1 MASEQIAVALVE
13 NREVSGAIRYY
24 PEDGS
29 GIEGLLG
36 TPAETIVRGLVEE
49 IRKAAGGRS
58 IDAIGI
64 GVPGV
69 VRDGIIEEA
78 PNLPQVKGLN
88 LEMELLQAF
97 RSEAGFV
104 PVLILN
110 NADAL
115 AAGVAVT
122 QGFRDRF
129 VRVWTLGRG
138 VGYGRYPRRD
148 GIWEGGHSIVSLDP
162 KERYCRCGGAGHL
175 EGIVGNRAMRLRF
188 LDLEPEEVFE
198 NAEAGDARCRDF
210 VRYWH
215 RAIAAATA
223 TAIHM
228 DGPGRFFISGSSA
241 KYVDTNLLAQYLAEM
256 VTIGALGGSKMEVMP
271 ASDAMAVIGAAV
283 SAEMSAL
290 GV

>member
-1 MASEQIAVALVE
+1 MASEHIAVGLVE
-13 NREVSGAIRYY
+13 NRGVSGAIRIY

-36 TPAETIVRGLVEE
+36 IPAESIVEGVVEQ
-49 IRKAAGGRS
+49 IRIAAGGKK

-69 VRDGIIEEA
+69 VRDGIIEES

-88 LEMELLQAF
+88 LEMELFQAF
-97 RSEAGFV
+97 RTDDSFV
-104 PVLILN
+104 PILILN

-115 AAGVAVT
+115 AAGIAVT
-122 QGFRDRF
+122 QGYMDKF

-148 GIWEGGHSIVSLDP
+148 GVWEGGHSIVSLDP
-162 KERYCRCGGAGHL
+162 KERFCQCGGVGHL

-188 LDLEPEEVFE
+188 LDLEPEEVFD
-198 NAEAGDARCRDF
+198 NALAGDVRCRDF

-215 RAIAAATA
+215 RAISAATA

-228 DGPGRFFISGSSA
+228 DGPGRFFISGSNA
-241 KYVDTNLLAQYLAEM
+241 KHVDSNLLALYLAEM
-256 VTIGALGGSKMEVMP
+256 VKIGPLGGSKMEVIP
-271 ASDAMAVIGAAV
+271 TSDAMAVIGAAV
-283 SAEMSAL
+283 SAELAAL
-290 GV
+290 DA

>member
-1 MASEQIAVALVE
+1 MVSEHIAVGLVE
-13 NREVSGAIRYY
+13 DHEISGAIRIY

-36 TPAETIVRGLVEE
+36 TPAENILQGVVEQIRIV
-49 IRKAAGGRS
+49 AAGKP
-58 IDAIGI
+58 IVAIGI

-69 VRDGIIEEA
+69 VRDGIIEES

-88 LEMELLQAF
+88 LEMGLFQAF
-97 RSEAGFV
+97 HTPEGDV
-104 PVLILN
+104 PVLVLN
-110 NADAL
+110 NADSL
-115 AAGVAVT
+115 AAGIAVT
-122 QGFRDRF
+122 QGYMDKF

-148 GIWEGGHSIVSLDP
+148 GIWEGGHTVVSLDP
-162 KERYCRCGGAGHL
+162 KERFCQCGGVGHM
-175 EGIVGNRAMRLRF
+175 EGIVGNRAMRMRF

-198 NAEAGDARCRDF
+198 NALAGDARCRDF

-228 DGPGRFFISGSSA
+228 DGPGRFFISGSNS
-241 KYVDTNLLAQYLAEM
+241 KHVDPNLLALLLSEM
-256 VTIGALGGSKMEVMP
+256 VKIGPLGGSKMEVMP
-271 ASDAMAVIGAAV
+271 ASDAMAIIGAAV